1 MLKATS
7 CLRSED
13 RGDFDD
19 ARYKGTLLIQNSL
32 FLLRNCSS
40 LRGFFL
46 EFNLVLE
53 AKLIPER
60 F

>member
-1 MLKATS
+1 MLKAIS

-19 ARYKGTLLIQNSL
+19 ALYKGTLLIQNRL

-40 LRGFFL
+40 LKGFFSL

-53 AKLIPER
+53 A
-60 F
+60 